1 MVVGEQIFSR
11 KTEHERL
18 MRLNTNVSSLQ
29 AQRAVGDHVKDMQ
42 SAQGKLSSGT
52 RVRTASDDAASLS
65 IGTQLKS
72 KERSTMQAMR
82 NTTDA
87 ISAFQVAEGSYNE
100 LSGMVSRLREL
111 SIQAA
116 SDLVDDNQ
124 RQMIDYEYMQLRHEM
139 ERVAETTNFNGQ
151 HLLRVGANDP
161 TRVFQVGVNA
171 GSDSQLTTNAED
183 MTVNEFKLDLVDS
196 HVRTKF
202 DAQLNLD
209 YLEKATEKLSSQ
221 RAYLGS
227 IQNRLTHVNANL
239 ETDRINTASA
249 TSRIMDADMAYES
262 ANNFKSKMQ
271 MNSATS
277 VLTQAN
283 NLGSSAL
290 TLLKK
295 MP

>member
-1 MVVGEQIFSR
+1 
-11 KTEHERL
+11 

-42 SAQGKLSSGT
+42 SSSGKLSSGQ

-65 IGTQLKS
+65 IGTQLKT
-72 KERSTMQAMR
+72 KERSTLQAMR

-87 ISAFQVAEGSYNE
+87 ISAFQVAEGSFNE

-111 SIQAA
+111 SVQAA
-116 SDLVDDNQ
+116 SDHVDDNQ

-139 ERVAETTNFNGQ
+139 ERIAESTQFNGQ
-151 HLLRVGANDP
+151 QLLRVGVNDP
-161 TRVFQVGVNA
+161 TKDFQIGVGSGN
-171 GSDSQLTTNAED
+171 GSQLSVSSEE

-196 HVRTKF
+196 HVRTKY
-202 DAQLNLD
+202 DAQLNLG
-209 YLEKATEKLSSQ
+209 YLEKAVEKLSSQ

-227 IQNRLTHVNANL
+227 IQTRLAHVNSTL
-239 ETDRINTASA
+239 ETDRLNTSASA
-249 TSRIMDADMAYES
+249 SRIMDADLAYEA
-262 ANNFKSKMQ
+262 ANNFKTKMQ

-283 NLGSSAL
+283 NMGATTL